1 MQQLTPFHLA
11 FPVTDLAAAAAF
23 FETVLGCK
31 RGREADT
38 WIDFDL
44 FGHQLSLHQ
53 GRSMM
58 AEGGTGA
65 VDNQSVPMPHFGVV
79 LAWDDWHA
87 LIERLRNANVN
98 FRIEPQMRFEG
109 EPGEQGTFFVDAPG
123 DVALEFKTFRDFER
137 VFAS

>member
-1 MQQLTPFHLA
+1 MAPLTPFHLA
-11 FPVTDLAAAAAF
+11 FPVTDLAAAATF
-23 FETVLGCK
+23 FEDVLGCR

-58 AEGGTGA
+58 NEGGTGA
-65 VDNQSVPMPHFGVV
+65 VDNKSVPMPHFGVV
-79 LAWDDWHA
+79 LAWEDWHA
-87 LIERLRNANVN
+87 LVERLQRASIA
-98 FRIEPQMRFEG
+98 FRLEPQMRFEG

>member
-11 FPVTDLAAAAAF
+11 FPVTDLAATAAF
-23 FETVLGCK
+23 FEDVLGCK

-44 FGHQLSLHQ
+44 FGHQLSLHK

-65 VDNQSVPMPHFGVV
+65 VDNTSVPMPHFGVV

-87 LIERLRNANVN
+87 LIDRLHNANVS

-123 DVALEFKTFRDFER
+123 DVALEFKTFRDFEC